1 MRRAF
6 GLLELIVVIAIIAI
20 LLALLLP
27 ALEHVRHQGYI
38 DNCASNLR
46 SIGQAM
52 EIYAND
58 NHGSFPRT
66 VYVPGAPIVF
76 GTNPA
81 AVDPFLPGGPVANDV
96 TAAVFLLMRTEKT
109 PPTIFICPYDDVFD
123 YQAEPGQIDNRSNF
137 TNEKINLGYSFADP
151 YPDTP
156 AVNAG
161 YKWNA
166 SISPE
171 FALASDKN
179 PGTDA
184 PYDDV
189 VNISSTSAKS
199 ALAKGNSNNHEKD
212 GQNVLFGDG
221 HVEWETSPF
230 CGVNGD
236 NIFTNQNSVLTASP
250 VTKDDSLLLPT
261 DD

>member
-6 GLLELIVVIAIIAI
+6 GLLELIVVLAIITI
-20 LLALLLP
+20 LMALLLP
-27 ALEHVRHQGYI
+27 AIEHVRHQGYI

-58 NHGSFPRT
+58 NRGAFPRT
-66 VYVPGAPIVF
+66 VYFAGAPIAL

-81 AVDPFLPGGPVANDV
+81 ATDPFLPGGPVANDV
-96 TAAVFLLMRTEKT
+96 TAAIFLLMRSEKIS
-109 PPTIFICPYDDVFD
+109 PTIFICPYDDVFD
-123 YQAEPGQIDNRSNF
+123 YQAEPGEIDNRSNF
-137 TNEKINLGYSFADP
+137 TNEKVNLGYSFADP

-161 YKWNA
+161 YKWTDSLSA
-166 SISPE
+166 E

-179 PGTDA
+179 PGIDA

-189 VNISSTSAKS
+189 VNISSTSPQDV
-199 ALAKGNSNNHEKD
+199 LNKGNSENHEKD
-212 GQNVLFGDG
+212 GQNVLYGDG
-221 HVEWETSPF
+221 HVAWSQTPF

-236 NIFTNQNSVLTASP
+236 NIFTNQNNVLTASP